1 MPAFEYT
8 ALESN
13 GKQKKG
19 IMDADSAKQLR
30 QLLRDGGLI
39 PLDVQQVEKSAD
51 QASNKQAQ
59 KLRPQGGTLKPAELA
74 LITRQL
80 STLVQSGSPIEE
92 ALATTVKQ
100 TDKRSVKRVMSGVRT
115 RVMEGHS
122 LAVGFS
128 AFPKVFPRLYQ
139 ATVAAGEKSGHLDAV
154 LNRLADYTEN
164 RQVMQSKVQTAMFYP
179 FVLTLLAILIV
190 VGLLV
195 YVVPKV
201 IEVFDSVGEQLPLMT
216 RILIA
221 ISDFVQQNGLF
232 MLGGLIVGLF
242 VMQKLLQ
249 IPVWRYRYDQ
259 FLLKL
264 PLVGRLNRGFN
275 TARFARTLSILAN
288 SGVPILEALTIAAQ
302 VIENRPM
309 QKAVEEAAV
318 KVREGSS
325 IYKALEQSNYFPP
338 MTVYLIASG
347 EGSGNLDEMLERAA
361 IQQERETDTLL
372 ATTLALFEPVLIL
385 VMGGVVLMI
394 VLAILLPIMDLN
406 QLVGQ

>member
-30 QLLRDGGLI
+30 QLLRDGGMI

-51 QASNKQAQ
+51 QSSDKHSK
-59 KLRPQGGTLKPAELA
+59 KLRSQGGTLKPAELA

-80 STLVQSGSPIEE
+80 STLTQSGSPIEE

-100 TDKRSVKRVMSGVRT
+100 TDKRSVKRIMSGVRT

-179 FVLTLLAILIV
+179 LVLTLLAILIV

-221 ISDFVQQNGLF
+221 VSDFVQQNGLF
-232 MLGGLIVGLF
+232 MLGGLIASLF

-249 IPVWRYRYDQ
+249 IPRWRYRYDQ

-288 SGVPILEALTIAAQ
+288 SGVPILEALT
-302 VIENRPM
+302 
-309 QKAVEEAAV
+309 
-318 KVREGSS
+318 
-325 IYKALEQSNYFPP
+325 
-338 MTVYLIASG
+338 
-347 EGSGNLDEMLERAA
+347 
-361 IQQERETDTLL
+361 
-372 ATTLALFEPVLIL
+372 
-385 VMGGVVLMI
+385 
-394 VLAILLPIMDLN
+394 
-406 QLVGQ
+406 